1 VKLNEAKR
9 RCGKRGW
16 RRFGGTRGADGEIDD
31 VYSRSGGD
39 GGGWPVQPILRRLM
53 HLRHVEELVR

>member
-39 GGGWPVQPILRRLM
+39 GGGGQFNQSTPLDAS
-53 HLRHVEELVR
+53 ETC